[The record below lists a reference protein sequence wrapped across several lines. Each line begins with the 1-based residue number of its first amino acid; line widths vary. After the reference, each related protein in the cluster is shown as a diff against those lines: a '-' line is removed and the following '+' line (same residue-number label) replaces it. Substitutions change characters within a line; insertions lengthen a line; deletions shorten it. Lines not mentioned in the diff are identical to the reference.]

1 MQRNTNIGRRIG
13 RYEIIEEIGKGGM
26 AVVYRALDTT
36 LKREVALKLLHPH
49 LASHIESR
57 KRFRREAQ
65 AVSRLKHPAILET
78 YDYSDEEGEDIFIAM
93 ELVEGTTLRQ
103 LLDDQ
108 HGKPLPGEVGAMIL
122 RQISAALA
130 HVHESNVVH
139 RDIKPEN
146 ILIGPKGNV
155 KLSDFG
161 IAHLARLSQMTVTG
175 QILGSPAYMSP
186 EHIEKA
192 DPDTRADIFSIG
204 TVLYEATV
212 GQVPFD
218 GSNPHAIIKKIV
230 EGKFIHPLNAN
241 PKLEHHLAKTIAKCL
256 VPNPDDRYQTAK
268 ALMYD
273 LDRSLETIGI
283 TAISDELAAYFSNP
297 EQWWAGKIPNIIAQ
311 TLDLGLASSRSGQHT
326 LAIDHFN
333 RVLALEP
340 GNEKALAATKSM
352 YKKRRINRAL
362 GWTAITVS
370 IVIAIAAGVWAS
382 NADFGAR
389 RSEANNMD
397 LNGDQAAIQA
407 SPDARPQKNKV
418 TVFDAGAAE
427 PAPSVSTSSP
437 KVPSRR
443 ITAKREIV
451 FTPSPMAVTIVID
464 GKKRFL
470 FGPTSRKQLVAPG
483 RHTISFI
490 PNDEKRFVE
499 KTWKINVP
507 PGNKPFHFRERLR
520 WRPATLMV
528 RSDVAATVTIPGR
541 ATHTANKLFKVSI
554 KNGPKEKITVL
565 VSADGYMPITKQVSL
580 TAGEQAEL
588 AVVLI
593 KKE

>member
-1 MQRNTNIGRRIG
+1 MQRNTNIGRRVG

-36 LKREVALKLLHPH
+36 LNREVALKLLHPH

-57 KRFRREAQ
+57 TRFRREAQ
-65 AVSRLKHPAILET
+65 AVSQLKHPAILET

-93 ELVEGTTLRQ
+93 ELVAGTTLRQ
-103 LLDDQ
+103 LLNNQ
-108 HGKPLPGEVGAMIL
+108 HGKPLPGEVAAMIL

-130 HVHESNVVH
+130 LVHESNVVH

-146 ILIGPKGNV
+146 ILIGPTGKV

-212 GQVPFD
+212 GHVPFD
-218 GSNPHAIIKKIV
+218 GNNPHAIIKKIV
-230 EGKFIHPLNAN
+230 EGKFVHPLSAN
-241 PKLEHHLAKTIAKCL
+241 PKLGHHFGKVIATCLA
-256 VPNPDDRYQTAK
+256 PDPDDRYRTARE
-268 ALMYD
+268 LTRD
-273 LDRSLETIGI
+273 LDRSLESVGI
-283 TAISDELAAYFSNP
+283 TAITDELASYFAHP
-297 EQWWAGKIPNIIAQ
+297 EQWWAGKIPDIITH
-311 TLDLGLASSRSGQHT
+311 TLNLGLAASRSGQHPQ
-326 LAIDHFN
+326 AIDHFN
-333 RVLALEP
+333 RILAVEP

-352 YKKRRINRAL
+352 YKKRRRNRAL
-362 GWTAITVS
+362 GWIAVTAA
-370 IVIAIAAGVWAS
+370 IVIALAAGMWAS
-382 NADFGAR
+382 NIGFGT
-389 RSEANNMD
+389 SD
-397 LNGDQAAIQA
+397 TVSNGDLAPIQA
-407 SPDARPQKNKV
+407 TPSASPQSNNI
-418 TVFDAGAAE
+418 TVFDAGSEKPSASVS
-427 PAPSVSTSSP
+427 APSR
-437 KVPSRR
+437 KVPIRR
-443 ITAKREIV
+443 IKAKREIV

-470 FGPTSRKQLVAPG
+470 FGPTNRKQLVAPG

-490 PNDEKRFVE
+490 PNNPTRFVE
-499 KTWKINVP
+499 KTWRINVP
-507 PGNKPFHFRERLR
+507 PGNKPFHFRARLR

-541 ATHTANKLFKVSI
+541 ATHTANKLFKISI
-554 KNGPKEKITVL
+554 KNGPKEKVTVL
-565 VSADGYMPITKQVSL
+565 ASADGYIPITRQVTL

-588 AVVLI
+588 TVDLI